1 MRATKSQMEGM
12 TMTDSILTETRQ
24 SLIDEG
30 HRLHRAIV
38 EWGRKHGVWAYRV
51 LPRDGTAC
59 YFEIYDP
66 KTKKFS
72 WEFPAK
78 IQKAIDDHADALA
91 EYAKWSLSH
100 DIPPPVRV
108 LTRGI
113 PEAVLKGRGAHGR
126 DCNAEMRSMSPIKSD
141 TDIDPSGDSS
151 QKNSAS
157 DGRANRSE
165 VDLRR

>member
-1 MRATKSQMEGM
+1 MRATKIQMEGM
-12 TMTDSILTETRQ
+12 TMTDSILTDMR
-24 SLIDEG
+24 LVDEG

-38 EWGRKHGVWAYRV
+38 EWGRKHEVWAYRV

-100 DIPPPVRV
+100 DMTPPVRV
-108 LTRGI
+108 LTKDV
-113 PEAVLKGRGAHGR
+113 PEADPNARGGLR
-126 DCNAEMRSMSPIKSD
+126 CDCNGEMRSMSPIKSD

-165 VDLRR
+165 VDLRK

>member
-1 MRATKSQMEGM
+1 MRATKIQMEGM
-12 TMTDSILTETRQ
+12 TMTDSILIETRQ

-100 DIPPPVRV
+100 DMTPPVRV

-113 PEAVLKGRGAHGR
+113 PEADPNARGRLGC
-126 DCNAEMRSMSPIKSD
+126 DCNDEMRSISPIKSV
-141 TDIDPSGDSS
+141 TDIDPAGNVPQEDSAGGS
-151 QKNSAS
+151 
-157 DGRANRSE
+157 RTNRRE
-165 VDLRR
+165 VDLRK

>member
-1 MRATKSQMEGM
+1 MRATKIQMEGM
-12 TMTDSILTETRQ
+12 TMTDSILTDMR
-24 SLIDEG
+24 LVDEG

-78 IQKAIDDHADALA
+78 IQKAIDDHAGALA

-100 DIPPPVRV
+100 DMTPPGSGPYQRC
-108 LTRGI
+108 
-113 PEAVLKGRGAHGR
+113 P
-126 DCNAEMRSMSPIKSD
+126 RSCA
-141 TDIDPSGDSS
+141 
-151 QKNSAS
+151 QWA
-157 DGRANRSE
+157 R
-165 VDLRR
+165 